1 MLSKRQSELLKL
13 IVDNY
18 IKTARPVGSKTICDV
33 LDCSSATIRNEMAT
47 LEELGYIEK
56 MHTSSGRVP
65 SEKGYRYYVDNLM
78 EAKKMTG
85 EDMLKLQ
92 AIFHNQ
98 SLQINDVI
106 IKGMEIISEITNYT
120 SVVLGSSAKDNRLKQ
135 VEIIPLEKEAIVAI
149 VITDKGHVEN
159 RKMDIPGVPLED
171 VRKVVALINN
181 LLIGTPINEIS
192 SKLEYEIKP
201 IIAKYVKQ
209 HEILYNAFY
218 NAFVDFST
226 KSSIQLMGKSNFL
239 KQPEFNTAER
249 MREII
254 TKLEDEQLVK
264 YVSTNENDIKIY
276 IGSESNL
283 DENITMVKTKYVIGN
298 EEGTIAIIGPK
309 RMEYD
314 RVVSLLNY
322 IKKNIE
328 R

>member
-218 NAFVDFST
+218 MRLLTLVLKVVFS
-226 KSSIQLMGKSNFL
+226 
-239 KQPEFNTAER
+239 
-249 MREII
+249 
-254 TKLEDEQLVK
+254 
-264 YVSTNENDIKIY
+264 
-276 IGSESNL
+276 
-283 DENITMVKTKYVIGN
+283 
-298 EEGTIAIIGPK
+298 
-309 RMEYD
+309 
-314 RVVSLLNY
+314 
-322 IKKNIE
+322 
-328 R
+328 

>member
-159 RKMDIPGVPLED
+159 
-171 VRKVVALINN
+171 
-181 LLIGTPINEIS
+181 
-192 SKLEYEIKP
+192 
-201 IIAKYVKQ
+201 
-209 HEILYNAFY
+209 
-218 NAFVDFST
+218 
-226 KSSIQLMGKSNFL
+226 
-239 KQPEFNTAER
+239 
-249 MREII
+249 
-254 TKLEDEQLVK
+254 
-264 YVSTNENDIKIY
+264 
-276 IGSESNL
+276 
-283 DENITMVKTKYVIGN
+283 
-298 EEGTIAIIGPK
+298 
-309 RMEYD
+309 
-314 RVVSLLNY
+314 
-322 IKKNIE
+322 KKNGYSGGSF
-328 R
+328 RGC

>member
-264 YVSTNENDIKIY
+264 YVSANENDIKIY